1 MKRMSPEFMADMV
14 INLAILCVFLL
25 VLGVGC
31 LIADFVFPH
40 IPFLQKWLESL
51 PEYEDDVEIARLYE
65 EERRVRRARRR
76 ARRKGKMK

>member
-1 MKRMSPEFMADMV
+1 MNPEFMSDLV

-25 VLGVGC
+25 VLGVGG

-65 EERRVRRARRR
+65 EERREQRARRR
-76 ARRKGKMK
+76 ARRKGKKR

>member
-1 MKRMSPEFMADMV
+1 MNPEFMADLV

-31 LIADFVFPH
+31 MIADFVFPH

-65 EERRVRRARRR
+65 EERRERRARRR
-76 ARRKGKMK
+76 ARRKGKMG

>member
-1 MKRMSPEFMADMV
+1 MNPEFTADLV
-14 INLAILCVFLL
+14 INMAILCVFLL

-51 PEYEDDVEIARLYE
+51 PESEDDVEIARLYE
-65 EERRVRRARRR
+65 EERREQRARRR
-76 ARRKGKMK
+76 ARRKGKKR

>member
-1 MKRMSPEFMADMV
+1 M
-14 INLAILCVFLL
+14 AILCVFLL

-51 PEYEDDVEIARLYE
+51 PEYEDDTEIARLYE
-65 EERRVRRARRR
+65 EERREQRARRR
-76 ARRKGKMK
+76 ARRKGKKR

>member
-1 MKRMSPEFMADMV
+1 MSPEFMADLA

-25 VLGVGC
+25 VLGAGC

-51 PEYEDDVEIARLYE
+51 PEYEDDTEIARLYE
-65 EERRVRRARRR
+65 EERRERRARRR
-76 ARRKGKMK
+76 ARRKGKTR

>member
-1 MKRMSPEFMADMV
+1 MNPEFTADLV
-14 INLAILCVFLL
+14 INMAILCVFLL

-65 EERRVRRARRR
+65 EERRERRARHR
-76 ARRKGKMK
+76 ARRKGEMR

>member
-1 MKRMSPEFMADMV
+1 MNPEFMADLV

-40 IPFLQKWLESL
+40 IPFLQKWLERL
-51 PEYEDDVEIARLYE
+51 PEYEDDVEIASLYE
-65 EERRVRRARRR
+65 EERRARHR
-76 ARRKGKMK
+76 ARRKGK